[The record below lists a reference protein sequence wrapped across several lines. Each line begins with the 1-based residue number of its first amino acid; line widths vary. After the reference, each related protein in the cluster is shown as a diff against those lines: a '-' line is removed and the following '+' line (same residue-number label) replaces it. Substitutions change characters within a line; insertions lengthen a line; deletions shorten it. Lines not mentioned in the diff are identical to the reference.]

1 MKLLFL
7 AVSAILLGVTVS
19 WNKPIQII
27 MKLRYAKIHNKLAG
41 SYYDQAPKWDK
52 YLAQAA
58 KSQCEGYIGKTCE
71 ELADMEDVG
80 CLERMEEMGKAGTL
94 FSKYLAPLHKDI
106 ALKVK
111 FKLHCILLYRTY
123 NSYFGGG
130 ATSPMCTCSCPD

>member
-7 AVSAILLGVTVS
+7 AVSAFLLGVTVS
-19 WNKPIQII
+19 WVSPKG
-27 MKLRYAKIHNKLAG
+27 MYVKIHKKLAAR

-52 YLAQAA
+52 DLVQAA

-80 CLERMEEMGKAGTL
+80 CLERMEEMGKPGTF